1 MHHDSD
7 VDSAADLPALPS
19 LFRADAFGTDS
30 RETRRLSRGAA
41 RGALV
46 VVHPGVYARA
56 SEWAAA
62 GERDRHRLRVRGAA
76 GSLSSR
82 LVVSHGSAALM
93 HGLRVLGSSPDR
105 VHVTDPA
112 RSHSQAW
119 SHVMKH
125 AGPLDEEDVERVD
138 GILVTSLARTLVDVA
153 LTQGFAEAVVTI
165 DSGLRRPGVT
175 RDDLLGRLARRAARA
190 RTSARRAI
198 EFASPLSDSGGE
210 SWCRC
215 RLAELGAPVPLLQH
229 VFHDGLGAVGPVD
242 FWFSDAGVVVEFDGD
257 MKYLDERYS
266 GGLSASEI
274 VLKERRRERRLL
286 ALPEVREVVRA
297 DWRDLVEGWR
307 LRRLIVAA
315 GVPVR

>member
-1 MHHDSD
+1 MYHDSD
-7 VDSAADLPALPS
+7 VDSAATLPGLPS

-56 SEWAAA
+56 ADWAAL
-62 GERDRHRLRVRGAA
+62 GERDRHRLRVQGAV
-76 GSLSSR
+76 GSLSAR
-82 LVVSHGSAALM
+82 LVVSHGSAAAM
-93 HGLRVLGSSPDR
+93 HGLRVLGSMPDR

-112 RSHSQAW
+112 RSRSQSW
-119 SHVMKH
+119 SRVMKH
-125 AGPLDEEDVERVD
+125 AGPLDDEDVDRVD

-153 LTQGFAEAVVTI
+153 LTAAFADAVVSL

-175 RDDLLGRLARRAARA
+175 RADLRARLARRSARA
-190 RTSARRAI
+190 RVAAQRAV
-198 EFASPLSDSGGE
+198 EFASPLSHSGGE

-215 RLAELGAPVPLLQH
+215 RLAELGAPDPVLQH
-229 VFHDGLGAVGPVD
+229 VFRDSLGEVGPVD
-242 FWFSDAGVVVEFDGD
+242 FWFADAGVVVEFDGD

-266 GGLSASEI
+266 GGLSASEV

-286 ALPEVREVVRA
+286 ALPEVRDVVRA
-297 DWRDLVEGWR
+297 DWRDLAEPWR
-307 LRRLIVAA
+307 LRRLIVGA
-315 GVPVR
+315 GVVVR

>member
-1 MHHDSD
+1 MHHDPD
-7 VDSAADLPALPS
+7 VETAAALPGLPS

-46 VVHPGVYARA
+46 VVHPGVYTRA
-56 SEWAAA
+56 SEWEAA

-76 GSLSSR
+76 DSLSSR
-82 LVVSHGSAALM
+82 LVVSHGSAAAM
-93 HGLRVLGSSPDR
+93 HGLRVLGAPPDR

-112 RSHSQAW
+112 RTRSQRW

-125 AGPLDEEDVERVD
+125 AGPLDDEDVERMD
-138 GILVTSLARTLVDVA
+138 GILVTTLGRTLIDVA
-153 LTQGFAEAVVTI
+153 LTQGFAEAVVTL

-175 RDDLLGRLARRAARA
+175 RAELLARLSCRAARA
-190 RTSARRAI
+190 RVAAQRAI
-198 EFASPLSDSGGE
+198 EFATPLSDSGGE

-215 RLAELGAPVPLLQH
+215 RLAELGAPMPILQH
-229 VFHDGLGAVGPVD
+229 VFRDALGDVGPVD
-242 FWFSDAGVVVEFDGD
+242 FWFADAGVVVEFDGD

-266 GGLSASEI
+266 GGLSASEV
-274 VLKERRRERRLL
+274 VLRERRRERRLL
-286 ALPEVREVVRA
+286 ALPEVRDVVRA
-297 DWRDLVEGWR
+297 DWRDLVEVWR
-307 LRRLIVAA
+307 LRRLIVGA